1 VLTAAQF
8 RHWCLHLHLS
18 AETSEVLARL
28 RSAAPSRRVGSRS
41 DNVSGAYA
49 SRKMGCTIQFES
61 HKVELWAIYTME
73 YDSTVLEYYDQPT
86 KLELHY
92 LAKSGRNITVFHTPD
107 FLVLTQEGA
116 FFEEWKHEDRLCEL
130 ALTQPHR
137 YQRDERGMWRC
148 PPGEAAAELLSP
160 SYRVRSSAEL
170 SADTIR
176 NLIFLE
182 DYAVAPTVTPA
193 LQARIINQIRG
204 TTGVRLAALL
214 QEGEQFPLDAL
225 FTMIAHNQIYVDLS
239 HAPLVER
246 QQVRLYPD
254 KATADAETFL
264 LASHHNEHLPSV
276 QQVFRRDTLAAN
288 ARLLWDG
295 EVWTLVNFGHTT
307 ATLCSEAGSLSEL
320 SRSSFLSLM
329 ETGKITI
336 PQAVGAQP
344 LQHAHP
350 EVHRLL
356 REASL
361 RDLETANHRYAQ
373 LYPSEK
379 EHDVAAEK
387 TSERTLRSW
396 AARFHEAEDT
406 YGNGYVGLLPRTA
419 RSGNR
424 KPRVDLSSQELLD
437 TFLQEHFET
446 PTQPHARSVY
456 HAYHRECVARQL
468 PVLSER
474 TFYRRLKA
482 RRGPDQTTK
491 RKGTRAAYQETPR
504 YWELT
509 RTTPRHGDRPWE
521 IVHLDHTQLDIE
533 VRTSLGRV
541 LGRPWA
547 TFAVDAYS
555 RRILACS
562 LSFDPPSYRSCMMV
576 LRACVQRHQRFP
588 QVLIVDGGP
597 DFHSTYFETLVARYS
612 CTKKTRPGAKPRYG
626 SVIERL
632 FGTTNTEFIHTLRG
646 NTQAS
651 KQPRTMTKAVDPKR
665 QAVWQLPDLYQYL
678 CEWAYHVYDQDIH
691 ETLGVTPR
699 DAYVTGL
706 EVGGERS
713 HRRVFYDEEFL
724 MATRPSTRK
733 KTAKVVPGQGVKI
746 HYLWYWNDALRHPEV
761 ERTQVPVRYDP
772 FDVGIAYAFV
782 RGQWVQCVSQY
793 YAAFHGHSEKELE
806 LAAETL
812 RQHARQNHKA
822 ASVSPLHLADFLAN
836 VHEHERVLVQR
847 LQDQEAKE
855 VFACLASGVEE
866 KPSQFVTT
874 PSPNEGFYVE
884 SIDLSTLPVFKEY
897 R

>member
-1 VLTAAQF
+1 MLTATQF
-8 RHWCLHLHLS
+8 QHWCLRLHFS
-18 AETSEVLARL
+18 VETREVLARL
-28 RSAAPSRRVGSRS
+28 RSSVPSRRVGSRV

-73 YDSTVLEYYDQPT
+73 YDHMVLEYYDQPT

-92 LAKSGRNITVFHTPD
+92 LAKSGRKITVSHTPD

-116 FFEEWKHEDRLCEL
+116 SFEEWKKEDRLCEL
-130 ALTQPHR
+130 ALSQPHR
-137 YQRDERGMWRC
+137 YQRDERGKWRC
-148 PPGEAAAELLSP
+148 PPGEAAAELLGL

-182 DYAVAPTVTPA
+182 DYMVAPVVTPA
-193 LQARIINQIRG
+193 LQARITDQLRG
-204 TTGVRLAALL
+204 NPGVRLAALL
-214 QEGEQFPLDAL
+214 QEGEHFHPDAI
-225 FTMIAHNQIYVDLS
+225 FTMIAHNQVYVDLS

-246 QQVRLYPD
+246 QQVQLYPD

-264 LASHHNEHLPSV
+264 LASRHNASLSYV
-276 QQVFRRDTLAAN
+276 QEQVLRHDALTVN
-288 ARLLWDG
+288 TRLLWDG
-295 EVWTLVNFGHTT
+295 QLWTLINLGHTT
-307 ATLCSEAGSLSEL
+307 ATLRPEAGPLTEL
-320 SRSSFLSLM
+320 SHSSFLNLI
-329 ETGKITI
+329 ETGKVTI
-336 PQAVGAQP
+336 PHAIAAQP
-344 LQHAHP
+344 LEHAHP
-350 EVHRLL
+350 EVQRLL
-356 REASL
+356 REASV
-361 RDLETANHRYAQ
+361 RDLEIANHRYAL
-373 LYPSEK
+373 LYPSQE
-379 EHDVAAEK
+379 EHALHAEK

-396 AARFHEAEDT
+396 AARFHEAEAS

-456 HAYHRECVARQL
+456 HAYHRECIARQL
-468 PVLSER
+468 PILSER
-474 TFYRRLKA
+474 TFYRHLKE
-482 RRGPDQTTK
+482 RRGPDQTKK
-491 RKGTRAAYQETPR
+491 RKGTRAAYQETIR

-555 RRILACS
+555 RRILACY

-588 QVLIVDGGP
+588 QALIVDGGS
-597 DFHSTYFETLVARYS
+597 DFHSIYFETLVARYS
-612 CTKKTRPGAKPRYG
+612 CTKKTRPSAKPRYG

-651 KQPRTMTKAVDPKR
+651 KQPRMMTKAVDPKR

-678 CEWAYHVYDQDIH
+678 CEWAYQVYDQDIH

-706 EVGGERS
+706 ELGGERS

-746 HYLWYWNDALRHPEV
+746 HYLFYWNDALRHPEV

-772 FDVGIAYAFV
+772 QV
-782 RGQWVQCVSQY
+782 
-793 YAAFHGHSEKELE
+793 
-806 LAAETL
+806 
-812 RQHARQNHKA
+812 N
-822 ASVSPLHLADFLAN
+822 
-836 VHEHERVLVQR
+836 
-847 LQDQEAKE
+847 
-855 VFACLASGVEE
+855 ASG
-866 KPSQFVTT
+866 QA
-874 PSPNEGFYVE
+874 
-884 SIDLSTLPVFKEY
+884 
-897 R
+897 